1 MRQVGMQLPPE
12 FLDELPDRT
21 LDVGDQRVPQVRHI
35 R

>member
-1 MRQVGMQLPPE
+1 MQFPPE
-12 FLDELPDRT
+12 FFDKLPDRT